1 MTAEPM
7 ENGKQRSD
15 SCTTGSQCG
24 RMCNHTHTHK
34 IISLPSPAVK
44 SSGLIAQL
52 MRTITFAAG
61 LPPPVE
67 EESQP
72 KAYKTL
78 QL

>member
-1 MTAEPM
+1 MVSKGLTPAPLNPNVE
-7 ENGKQRSD
+7 G
-15 SCTTGSQCG
+15 CAI
-24 RMCNHTHTHK
+24 THTHK

>member
-1 MTAEPM
+1 MVSKGLTPAPLNPNVE
-7 ENGKQRSD
+7 G
-15 SCTTGSQCG
+15 CAIT
-24 RMCNHTHTHK
+24 HTHTEK
-34 IISLPSPAVK
+34 IISLPSPAAK